1 MQQLLLGV
9 AVLACPIG
17 MGLMMWMMM
26 RGGQNKGADDASEQ
40 QQLRQLRE
48 EINALKADR
57 VERQGS

>member
-26 RGGQNKGADDASEQ
+26 RGGQNKEADDASEQ

-57 VERQGS
+57 AERQGS